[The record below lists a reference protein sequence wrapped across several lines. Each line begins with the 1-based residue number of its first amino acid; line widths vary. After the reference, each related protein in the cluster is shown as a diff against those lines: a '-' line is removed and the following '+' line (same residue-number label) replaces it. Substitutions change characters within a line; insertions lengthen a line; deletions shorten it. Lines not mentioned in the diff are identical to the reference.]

1 MNESSGEHAL
11 FSAAVAVV
19 RSLRSFVQF
28 GGTLSL
34 HTHTEAE
41 AGQQLHTNRSI
52 LNKYIFICLS
62 FSTLLSL
69 SLSLSRFAILLLLL
83 LLLFMINMR

>member
-1 MNESSGEHAL
+1 MNERHKMNESSGEHAL
-11 FSAAVAVV
+11 FSAAAAVA
-19 RSLRSFVQF
+19 RSLLSFVQF

-34 HTHTEAE
+34 HTHTIAE
-41 AGQQLHTNRSI
+41 AAQQLHTNRSI

-69 SLSLSRFAILLLLL
+69 SLSLRFFFFCCCL
-83 LLLFMINMR
+83 